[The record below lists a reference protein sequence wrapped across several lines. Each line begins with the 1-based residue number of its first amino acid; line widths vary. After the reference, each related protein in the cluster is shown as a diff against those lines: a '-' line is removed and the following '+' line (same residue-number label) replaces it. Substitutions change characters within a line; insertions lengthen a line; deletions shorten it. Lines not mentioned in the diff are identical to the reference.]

1 MYFED
6 IQKEIVLVEER
17 ESVLLDEQ
25 LSRVEQFIKGKN
37 SEVERIAGK
46 IEGPKGIKH
55 MI

>member
-25 LSRVEQFIKGKN
+25 LSRVE
-37 SEVERIAGK
+37 
-46 IEGPKGIKH
+46 
-55 MI
+55 